1 MTVSL
6 TLPPDVEKRI
16 QAEAAQ
22 RSVPVEDYIV
32 WLLSSPPPTPDEQD
46 RRKRALAGI
55 DALAEMGTEQE
66 QHETFEYLARVI
78 DEDRLS
84 DRKRFQ

>member
-16 QAEAAQ
+16 QEGAAQ
-22 RSVPVEDYIV
+22 HSVPVEDYIV
-32 WLLSSPPPTPDEQD
+32 WLLSSPGLTSDEKE
-46 RRKRALAGI
+46 RRRRALAGI
-55 DALAEMGTEQE
+55 DALAEIGTEEE
-66 QHETFEYLARVI
+66 QRDTFEYLAKVI

-84 DRKRFQ
+84 DRKRFK